1 MIEVPAQHQTDPSKK
16 PGQIVFPIIEDQDE
30 PNTVPNPEFIN
41 MNPPHSLGEYLEKK
55 YPEEMKKK
63 LSFEEW
69 LRKSSFVI
77 PDETIYEWL
86 QDCWKAAQEN
96 K

>member
-1 MIEVPAQHQTDPSKK
+1 MIEVPAQHQTDSSKK

-30 PNTVPNPEFIN
+30 PSTVPNPEFIN

-69 LRKSSFVI
+69 
-77 PDETIYEWL
+77 YEKTGWG
-86 QDCWKAAQEN
+86 QGYDYYAAKDIWTSAQEN